1 MVADRRVGE
10 SGDLVARDM
19 SKVAAYQVIVTHN
32 VYANDG
38 TAPDVTARCHCL
50 WPIDPLGIASTG
62 MHSLR
67 IASPRVR
74 SAGIYIS
81 EGRFAENCIVGGPQ
95 ASAKQK
101 PANQPSAK
109 QKPANQPSAAIALV
123 STALQRRQL
132 LDVAVM
138 LFGPRAVR
146 DGHEQDRCA

>member
-10 SGDLVARDM
+10 SGDLVASDM
-19 SKVAAYQVIVTHN
+19 SKVAACQVIVTHN

-38 TAPDVTARCHCL
+38 TAPDVTARRHCL
-50 WPIDPLGIASTG
+50 WPIDPLGIAS
-62 MHSLR
+62 
-67 IASPRVR
+67 PRVR
-74 SAGIYIS
+74 FAGIYIS
-81 EGRFAENCIVGGPQ
+81 EGRFAENCIVGGQQ
-95 ASAKQK
+95 A
-101 PANQPSAK
+101 SAK

-138 LFGPRAVR
+138 LFAPRAVR